1 MTVKLTVQEK
11 HGNEKTANVSVWYIK
26 AALDATQLK
35 KRNHMS
41 KMAMRKKKSK
51 NLKNLEVRWSWK
63 LGRAV
68 DGGLHWAPGSVN

>member
-11 HGNEKTANVSVWYIK
+11 HGNEKTAKVSMVYK
-26 AALDATQLK
+26 SCTGCHAVEET
-35 KRNHMS
+35 NHMS
-41 KMAMRKKKSK
+41 KMAMWKKKS
-51 NLKNLEVRWSWK
+51 KNLEVRWSWK